1 MPRGEPQIQKG
12 GAEGGSFPAPEE
24 VAHTYPGTIP
34 QERPIVMTAPYRRP
48 LSDEDCPRGLH
59 GTRRTYFSVNSML
72 WMGVP

>member
-34 QERPIVMTAPYRRP
+34 QERPIVMTAAYMWWGECFPQEQ
-48 LSDEDCPRGLH
+48 LGTLH
-59 GTRRTYFSVNSML
+59 
-72 WMGVP
+72 